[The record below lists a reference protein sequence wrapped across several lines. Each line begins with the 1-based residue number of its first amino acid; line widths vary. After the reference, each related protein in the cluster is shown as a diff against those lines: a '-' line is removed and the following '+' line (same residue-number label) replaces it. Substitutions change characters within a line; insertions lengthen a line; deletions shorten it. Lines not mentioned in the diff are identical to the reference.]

1 MEATMTFGESFASLL
16 TSGAGLAIVLVLT
29 LAFAAT
35 LLLSY
40 APGVRKFVAGMM
52 PFVQPRD
59 DKGNPVKRSPGQWV
73 GMVLIIALIVVL
85 IAI

>member
-16 TSGAGLAIVLVLT
+16 TSGAGLVIVLVLT

-40 APGVRKFVAGMM
+40 APGARKFVAGMM